1 MSLMN
6 GVVVGLVTNV
16 SDPKKNGNV
25 KVHFPWLD
33 DQHESDWIR
42 IATTMSGNG
51 RGTFF
56 MPEVNDEV
64 LVAFEHGDARFPYI
78 VGFLWN
84 GKDAAPETNVNKR
97 TIKSKKGHTVVLDDG
112 DDSEKVTVKSSS
124 GHQIVLDDTGA
135 GKTVTIQTAGS
146 LAVVLDDKDS
156 SIEMRG
162 GGRKIAMRGG
172 IVQVT

>member
-1 MSLMN
+1 MSLIN
-6 GVVVGLVTNV
+6 GVVIGLVTNV
-16 SDPKKNGNV
+16 NDPQKNGHI

-42 IATTMSGNG
+42 IATTMAGNG

-64 LVAFEHGDARFPYI
+64 LVAFEHGDVQFPYVI
-78 VGFLWN
+78 GFLWN
-84 GKDAAPETNVNKR
+84 GKDAPPETDVNKR
-97 TIKSKKGHTVVLDDG
+97 TIKSKKGHTVVLDDSNG
-112 DDSEKVTVKSSS
+112 SEKIVVKSSS
-124 GHQIVLDDTGA
+124 GHQVVLDDTSA
-135 GKTVTIQTAGS
+135 GQTITVQTSGS
-146 LAVVLDDKDS
+146 QAVILDDKDS
-156 SIEMRG
+156 SIELRG